1 MSTRNRIMRAI
12 GIVRGRIVLAYLALL
27 ITLALG
33 LSAAVSYARE
43 RDSDKVVANLR
54 GYQITVYTY
63 HPTGCSDPS
72 LLFVFHGLSRN
83 AASYRNSAR
92 KLADERC
99 MIVFAPLF
107 DKDRFPSWRY
117 QRGGIVYDQQ
127 LLPRE
132 QWTTSIVSDLIA
144 WAKQSESLPNAPYY
158 LFGHSAG
165 AQFLSRVAA
174 FQPPLDAS
182 RIVIANP
189 STYVLPTT
197 KEPVPYG
204 LGGMYDPVEGEKRL
218 KAYLELPITI
228 YLGEDDT
235 GDEDLAQTSSAM
247 RQGENRLER
256 GELTFESAKSLAQ
269 AKGWDF
275 RWSLVRAP
283 GVGHTARGMLGT
295 DKMIEVFALKEP
307 EMAN

>member
-1 MSTRNRIMRAI
+1 VIRII
-12 GIVRGRIVLAYLALL
+12 RGPIVLAYIALL
-27 ITLALG
+27 IALAIG
-33 LSAAVSYARE
+33 LSAAVGYARD
-43 RDSDKVVANLR
+43 RDNDKVVANLR

-63 HPTGCSDPS
+63 RPKGCSDPA
-72 LLFVFHGLSRN
+72 LFFVFHGLGRN

-92 KLADERC
+92 KFADQQC
-99 MIVFAPLF
+99 LVVFAPLF

-117 QRGGIVYDQQ
+117 QRGGIVYDQR
-127 LLPRE
+127 LLPQE
-132 QWTTSIVSDLIA
+132 QWTTSLVGDLIA
-144 WAKQSESLPNAPYY
+144 WARQTENLPNAPYY

-174 FQPPLDAS
+174 FQPPPDVS

-189 STYVLPTT
+189 STYVLPST

-204 LGGMYDPVEGEKRL
+204 LGEMYSPAEGEKRL
-218 KAYLELPITI
+218 KAYLELPLTI

-235 GDEDLAQTSSAM
+235 GDEDLAQTATAM

-256 GELTFESAKSLAQ
+256 GELTFEAAKSLAQ
-269 AKGWDF
+269 EKGWNF
-275 RWSLVRAP
+275 RWRLVTAP

-295 DKMIEVFALKEP
+295 DNLTEVFDLKQP
-307 EMAN
+307 EVAH

>member
-1 MSTRNRIMRAI
+1 MLTRNRIRSAI
-12 GIVRGRIVLAYLALL
+12 SIVRGRIVLAYIALL

-33 LSAAVSYARE
+33 LSAAVSYAR
-43 RDSDKVVANLR
+43 DSESGKVVANLR

-63 HPTGCSDPS
+63 RPTGCSDPA
-72 LLFVFHGLSRN
+72 LLFVFHGLGRN

-92 KLADERC
+92 KLADQEC
-99 MIVFAPLF
+99 MVVFAPLF

-117 QRGGIVYDQQ
+117 QRGGIVYDER

-132 QWTTSIVSDLIA
+132 QWTTALVADLIA
-144 WAKQSESLPNAPYY
+144 WGRQTESNPNAPYY

-174 FQPPLDAS
+174 FQPPPDAS

-189 STYVLPTT
+189 STYVLPST

-218 KAYLELPITI
+218 KAYLELPLTI

-235 GDEDLAQTSSAM
+235 GDEDLAQTSSAR

-256 GELTFESAKSLAQ
+256 GELTFESAKALAQ
-269 AKGWDF
+269 AKGWNF
-275 RWSLVRAP
+275 RWRLVTAP

-295 DKMIEVFALKEP
+295 DKLTEVFDLKKP
-307 EMAN
+307 EMAR

>member
-1 MSTRNRIMRAI
+1 MSAI
-12 GIVRGRIVLAYLALL
+12 RVIRGPIVLAYIALL
-27 ITLALG
+27 ITLAIG
-33 LSAAVSYARE
+33 LSAAVGYARD
-43 RDSDKVVANLR
+43 RDTDKVVANLR
-54 GYQITVYTY
+54 GYSITVYTY
-63 HPTGCSDPS
+63 RPTGCSDPA
-72 LLFVFHGLSRN
+72 LLFVFHGLGRN

-92 KLADERC
+92 KFADQEC
-99 MIVFAPLF
+99 LVVFAPLF

-117 QRGGIVYDQQ
+117 QRGGIVYDER

-132 QWTTSIVSDLIA
+132 QWTTSLVGDLIA
-144 WAKQSESLPNAPYY
+144 WARQTENMPHAPYY

-174 FQPPLDAS
+174 FQPPPDAS

-189 STYVLPTT
+189 STYVLPST

-204 LGGMYDPVEGEKRL
+204 LGGMYSPEEGEKRL

-235 GDEDLAQTSSAM
+235 GDEDLAQTATAM

-275 RWSLVRAP
+275 RWRLVTAP

-295 DKMIEVFALKEP
+295 DNLTEVFDLKEP
-307 EMAN
+307 VAAQ

>member
-1 MSTRNRIMRAI
+1 MNAIRAAH
-12 GIVRGRIVLAYLALL
+12 RRIVLVSMLL
-27 ITLALG
+27 LLFVAIGLG
-33 LSAAVSYARE
+33 AAVGYARD
-43 RDSDKVVANLR
+43 RDADKVIANLR
-54 GYQITVYTY
+54 GMSITVYTY
-63 HPTGCSDPS
+63 RPTGCSDPA
-72 LLFVFHGLSRN
+72 LLFVFHGLGRN

-92 KLADERC
+92 KLADQNC
-99 MIVFAPLF
+99 MVVFAPLF

-117 QRGGIVYDQQ
+117 QRGGIVHDQR

-132 QWTTSIVSDLIA
+132 QWAVSYVADLIS
-144 WAKQSESLPNAPYY
+144 WARQTEGKPTAPYY

-189 STYVLPTT
+189 STYVLPST

-204 LGGMYDPVEGEKRL
+204 LGGIYGPAEGEKQL
-218 KAYLELPITI
+218 KTYLGLPITI
-228 YLGEDDT
+228 YLGEEDT
-235 GDEDLAQTSSAM
+235 GDEDLAQTSSAK

-256 GELTFESAKSLAQ
+256 GELTFEAAKSLAQ

-275 RWSLVRAP
+275 QWRLVMAP

-295 DKMIEVFALKEP
+295 DKLIEVFALKEP
-307 EMAN
+307 EMAQ